1 MIIYVDADAC
11 PTKSIIAEEAS
22 NYQTKA
28 IFVCSFANH
37 FQLVEEWTQTIV
49 VDKSFQSVDMFIANR
64 VAAGDLVIT
73 DDYGLACMVLG
84 RKCLAIGSRGKEYT
98 NDNIDYLLM
107 TRHRLQ
113 KERSAGKRSKGP
125 KPITPMEKEQ
135 FRQVLKK
142 CLQLQEGEC

>member
-22 NYQTKA
+22 VFRLRA

-37 FQLVEEWTQTIV
+37 FLLRDEWTETVV
-49 VDKSFQSVDMFIANR
+49 VDKSYQSVDMFITNR
-64 VAAGDLVIT
+64 VKPGDLVIT

-84 RKCLAIGSRGKEYT
+84 RKCLAISSRGKEYT
-98 NDNIDYLLM
+98 NDNIDYLLS
-107 TRHRLQ
+107 TRHRQQ

-125 KPITPMEKEQ
+125 KPFTPLEKEA
-135 FRQVLKK
+135 FRQTLKK
-142 CLQLQEGEC
+142 CLQLKEGDC